1 MSKKIKRHYD
11 CYARMADELRSERL
25 LKRVTQQQ
33 VADALGCSRR
43 TVGNIED
50 YSVKPSPEQ
59 LRKLSVFFGR
69 PEEYFSNLID
79 KETEEP
85 ETVYPETKEE
95 FVNLPDRRENCRP
108 RRCVINTLK
117 EMLTLKDEVLDRIFD
132 GIEDAL
138 ANPANIKGCE
148 FCSGRKEAE

>member
-1 MSKKIKRHYD
+1 MSTPIMYS
-11 CYARMADELRSERL
+11 MAFFQASTPSE
-25 LKRVTQQQ
+25 
-33 VADALGCSRR
+33 
-43 TVGNIED
+43 
-50 YSVKPSPEQ
+50 
-59 LRKLSVFFGR
+59 
-69 PEEYFSNLID
+69 
-79 KETEEP
+79 
-85 ETVYPETKEE
+85 EE
-95 FVNLPDRRENCRP
+95 FVNLSDRRENCRP